1 MRLWLAVMLT
11 AVGLLGTTVARAADA
26 PDSVLL
32 LGLHV
37 EAIEGYGPMFS
48 KQGRPR
54 TDRAA
59 GYRTLVLHITQG
71 SVRLASELPYL
82 AIPQRNGFLYL
93 GEASARLELEPT
105 ADSERDTPSFYD
117 ATALWRTTQ
126 RGSIS
131 TAEQRLLRAL
141 ERGGAAGAEDTTQV
155 VYATSKVLC
164 VSRTTSSWTGGALAF
179 EAQQV
184 LELSTPAGSP
194 LRWPLSRFA
203 DRAQLEQ
210 FMRDVLADY
219 RQDDEPLRLDQ
230 PYNAFWA
237 TIDFRK
243 DPRVCLEHRDGR
255 LWVDGTVLL
264 PGNSARSFTAAA
276 PVRPAPPAFGGM
288 AEPANLDEAKRSV
301 PGALDAVASL
311 TPSIWLVQERAALVA
326 VHTGT
331 RKQLLRLPVN
341 GRIVMAEGAR
351 GAAVS
356 RWLKALAT
364 P

>member
-1 MRLWLAVMLT
+1 MLT
-11 AVGLLGTTVARAADA
+11 AVSLLGTTVARAADA

-71 SVRLASELPYL
+71 SVRVASELPYL
-82 AIPQRNGFLYL
+82 AIPQLRGFLYL
-93 GEASARLELEPT
+93 GEASVRLELGPT
-105 ADSERDTPSFYD
+105 PDSDPDTPSFHD

-126 RGSIS
+126 RASIS
-131 TAEQRLLRAL
+131 TAEQQLLRAL
-141 ERGGAAGAEDTTQV
+141 ERGGVAGSEDTTQV

-179 EAQQV
+179 QAQQV
-184 LELSTPAGSP
+184 LGLTTPAGSP
-194 LRWPLSRFA
+194 LGWPLARFA
-203 DRAQLEQ
+203 DHAQLEQ

-219 RQDDEPLRLDQ
+219 RQDDEPVRLDE

-255 LWVDGTVLL
+255 LWLDGTVLL
-264 PGNSARSFTAAA
+264 PGNSARSFTASA
-276 PVRPAPPAFGGM
+276 PVRPAPPALGGM
-288 AEPANLDEAKRSV
+288 AERASLDEAKRSV
-301 PGALDAVASL
+301 PSALDAVASL
-311 TPSIWLVQERAALVA
+311 TPNIWLVQEPGALVA
-326 VHTGT
+326 VDIGT
-331 RKQLLRLPVN
+331 RKELLRLRVN